1 MKVLLTSTLYPTP
14 LEPKIV
20 GGAEVFARRFA
31 EGLMQRGDEVEVI
44 RAASSP
50 EQGRETCNGIDVHS
64 APVQNIYRPFTE
76 QKNAVLR
83 SIWHAVDD
91 WQMQAPMIAE
101 RIRAFKPDVLH
112 SNNLS
117 GLTTAIW
124 RVAAQLGVPVL
135 HTLHDYYL
143 TCPRCS
149 RFDKGRSC
157 EHTCT
162 SCGILTFHRRRA
174 THWLSAVVG
183 VSERVLSIHTD
194 MGLFAETPIRTVIRN
209 ASTEPPREPYPRPIC
224 TTEVTFGFIGRLTEE
239 KGIDNLMRALDMLP
253 RDRIRM
259 MIAGR
264 VSDEEQRRLRA
275 LAPHARIEFMGFVAP
290 DEFYKQVDVVVAPSI
305 WHDPGPLVVADAKAA
320 GRPLLGTRFGGM
332 PEVIRHGVTGWLTD
346 ADPQS
351 LADSML
357 AVASDPHKIDEI
369 SRRLIADTNKWIFA
383 DVLAS
388 YKNLYEQLREQRMSN
403 LRAAT
408 NEASRGRTIFGKERL
423 IPR

>member
-14 LEPKIV
+14 QAPKIV
-20 GGAEVFARRFA
+20 GGAEIFARRFA
-31 EGLMQRGDEVEVI
+31 EGLVQRGDEVEVI
-44 RAASSP
+44 RAASRP
-50 EQGRETCNGIDVHS
+50 GQGPETCDGINVHS

-76 QKNAVLR
+76 QKNVALR
-83 SIWHAVDD
+83 SLWHAVDD
-91 WQMQAPMIAE
+91 WQMQAPLIAE

-162 SCGILTFHRRRA
+162 SCGILTFHRKRA

-194 MGLFAETPIRTVIRN
+194 IGMFAETPIRTVIRN
-209 ASTEPPREPYPRPIC
+209 ASTEPPRAPYPRPVC

-239 KGIDNLMRALDMLP
+239 KGIDNLMMALARLP
-253 RDRIRM
+253 RERIRM

-264 VSDEEQRRLRA
+264 VSEEEQRRLRA
-275 LAPHARIEFMGFVAP
+275 LAPEARIEFMGFVVP
-290 DEFYKQVDVVVAPSI
+290 DDFYRQVDVVVAPSI

-332 PEVIRHGVTGWLTD
+332 PEVIEHGVTGWLTE

-369 SRRLIADTNKWIFA
+369 SRRLVADTNKWIFA
-383 DVLAS
+383 DVLSS
-388 YKNLYEQLREQRMSN
+388 YKTLYEQLREQRMSRM
-403 LRAAT
+403 RAAT
-408 NEASRGRTIFGKERL
+408 TETPQGRAVGKERL

>member
-14 LEPKIV
+14 QAPKIV
-20 GGAEVFARRFA
+20 GGAEIFARRFA
-31 EGLMQRGDEVEVI
+31 EGLVQRGDEVEVI

-50 EQGRETCNGIDVHS
+50 DQALEHCEGINVYS

-76 QKNAVLR
+76 QKNVALR

-91 WQMQAPMIAE
+91 WQMQAPLIAE

-149 RFDKGRSC
+149 RFNNGRSC

-162 SCGILTFHRRRA
+162 SCAVLTFHRKRA

-194 MGLFAETPIRTVIRN
+194 MGMFAETPIRTVIRN
-209 ASTEPPREPYPRPIC
+209 ASTEPPREPYPRPVC

-239 KGIDNLMRALDMLP
+239 KGIDNLMHALAMLP
-253 RDRIRM
+253 HDRIRM
-259 MIAGR
+259 LIAGR
-264 VSDEEQRRLRA
+264 VSEEEQRRLRGI
-275 LAPHARIEFMGFVAP
+275 APHARIEFMGFVVP
-290 DEFYKQVDVVVAPSI
+290 DDFYKQVDVVVAPSI

-332 PEVIRHGVTGWLTD
+332 PEVIEHGVTGWLTE

-383 DVLAS
+383 DVLSS

-403 LRAAT
+403 VRAAAA
-408 NEASRGRTIFGKERL
+408 EASQGPSIVGKERL

>member
-14 LEPKIV
+14 QAPKIV
-20 GGAEVFARRFA
+20 GGAEIFARRFA
-31 EGLMQRGDEVEVI
+31 EGLVQRGDEVEVI
-44 RAASSP
+44 RAASTP
-50 EQGRETCNGIDVHS
+50 GQAAETCDGINVYS
-64 APVQNIYRPFTE
+64 APVRNVYLPFTE
-76 QKNAVLR
+76 QKNVVLR

-91 WQMQAPMIAE
+91 WQMQAPLIAE

-149 RFDKGRSC
+149 RFHKGRSC
-157 EHTCT
+157 ERTCA
-162 SCGILTFHRRRA
+162 SCGILTFHRKRA

-194 MGLFAETPIRTVIRN
+194 MGMFSETPIRTVIRN

-239 KGIDNLMRALDMLP
+239 KGIDNLMHALALLP

-259 MIAGR
+259 LIAGR
-264 VSDEEQRRLRA
+264 VSEEEQRRLKT
-275 LAPHARIEFMGFVAP
+275 LAPDARIEFMGFVAP
-290 DEFYKQVDVVVAPSI
+290 DDFYRQVDVVVAPSI

-332 PEVIRHGVTGWLTD
+332 PEVIEHGLTGWLTE

-351 LADSML
+351 LARSML
-357 AVASDPHKIDEI
+357 AIAADPHKIDEI
-369 SRRLIADTNKWIFA
+369 SRRLIADTNKWIFS
-383 DVLAS
+383 DVLSS
-388 YKNLYEQLREQRMSN
+388 YKNLYEQLREQRMSRM
-403 LRAAT
+403 RAV
-408 NEASRGRTIFGKERL
+408 ASDAPQGRTVGKERL

>member
-14 LEPKIV
+14 QVPKIV
-20 GGAEVFARRFA
+20 GGAEIFARRFA
-31 EGLMQRGDEVEVI
+31 EGLVQRGDEVEVI
-44 RAASSP
+44 RAASTP
-50 EQGRETCNGIDVHS
+50 GQTPETCDGINVYS
-64 APVQNIYRPFTE
+64 APVRNVYLPFTE
-76 QKNAVLR
+76 QKNVALR

-91 WQMQAPMIAE
+91 WQMQAPLIAE

-117 GLTTAIW
+117 GLTTAVW

-149 RFDKGRSC
+149 RFENGRSC

-162 SCGILTFHRRRA
+162 SCGILSFHRKRA

-194 MGLFAETPIRTVIRN
+194 MGMFSETPIRTVIRN
-209 ASTEPPREPYPRPIC
+209 ASTEPPREPYPRPVC

-239 KGIDNLMRALDMLP
+239 KGIDNLMRALAMLP

-275 LAPHARIEFMGFVAP
+275 LAPNARIEFMGFVVP
-290 DEFYKQVDVVVAPSI
+290 DDFYKQVDVVIAPSI

-332 PEVIRHGVTGWLTD
+332 PEVIEHGVTGWLTE

-351 LADSML
+351 LAKSML
-357 AVASDPHKIDEI
+357 AVAADPHKIDDI
-369 SRRLIADTNKWIFA
+369 SRRLIADTNKWIFS
-383 DVLAS
+383 DVLSS
-388 YKNLYEQLREQRMSN
+388 YKNLYEQLRDQRMSRM
-403 LRAAT
+403 RAITSGAPQ
-408 NEASRGRTIFGKERL
+408 GRTVGKERL

>member
-14 LEPKIV
+14 LAPKIV
-20 GGAEVFARRFA
+20 GGAEIFARRFA
-31 EGLMQRGDEVEVI
+31 EGLVQRGDEVEVI
-44 RAASSP
+44 RAESSP
-50 EQGRETCNGIDVHS
+50 AQERESCNGINVYS
-64 APVQNIYRPFTE
+64 APVRNVYLPFTE
-76 QKNAVLR
+76 QKNAALR

-91 WQMQAPMIAE
+91 WQMQAPLIAE
-101 RIRAFKPDVLH
+101 RIQAFKPDVLH

-162 SCGILTFHRRRA
+162 SCGILTFHRKRA

-194 MGLFAETPIRTVIRN
+194 MGMFAETPIRTVIRN
-209 ASTEPPREPYPRPIC
+209 ASTEPPRAPYPRPIC

-239 KGIDNLMRALDMLP
+239 KGIDNLMRALALLP

-264 VSDEEQRRLRA
+264 VSEEEQRRLRA
-275 LAPHARIEFMGFVAP
+275 LAPHARIEFMGFVVP
-290 DEFYKQVDVVVAPSI
+290 DDFYKQVDVVIAPSI

-332 PEVIRHGVTGWLTD
+332 PEVIEHGVTGWLTD

-351 LADSML
+351 LANSML

-383 DVLAS
+383 DVLSS
-388 YKNLYEQLREQRMSN
+388 YKNLYEQLREQRMSRM
-403 LRAAT
+403 RAAT
-408 NEASRGRTIFGKERL
+408 TEAPQGPTLGKERL

>member
-14 LEPKIV
+14 QAPKIV
-20 GGAEVFARRFA
+20 GGAEIFARRFA
-31 EGLMQRGDEVEVI
+31 EGLAQRGDEVEVI
-44 RAASSP
+44 RASSRP
-50 EQGRETCNGIDVHS
+50 EQAPETCDGINVYS
-64 APVQNIYRPFTE
+64 APVRNVYLPFTE
-76 QKNAVLR
+76 QKNVALR

-149 RFDKGRSC
+149 RFDNGRSC

-162 SCGILTFHRRRA
+162 SCAVLTFHRKRA

-194 MGLFAETPIRTVIRN
+194 MGMFADTPIRTVIRN
-209 ASTEPPREPYPRPIC
+209 ASTEPPREPYPRPVC

-239 KGIDNLMRALDMLP
+239 KGIDNLMHALAMLP
-253 RDRIRM
+253 PDRIRM

-264 VSDEEQRRLRA
+264 VSEEEQRRLKA
-275 LAPHARIEFMGFVAP
+275 IAPHARIEFMGFVAP
-290 DEFYKQVDVVVAPSI
+290 DDFYRQVDVVVAPSI

-332 PEVIRHGVTGWLTD
+332 PEVIEHGVTGWLTE

-351 LADSML
+351 LARSML
-357 AVASDPHKIDEI
+357 AVADDPHKIDEI

-383 DVLAS
+383 DVLSS
-388 YKNLYEQLREQRMSN
+388 YKNLYEQLREQRMSRM
-403 LRAAT
+403 RAAT
-408 NEASRGRTIFGKERL
+408 NEAPQGRAVGKERL

>member
-14 LEPKIV
+14 GAGKIV
-20 GGAEVFARRFA
+20 GGAEIFARRFA
-31 EGLMQRGDEVEVI
+31 EGLVQRGDEVEVI
-44 RAASSP
+44 RAVSAP
-50 EQGRETCNGIDVHS
+50 NQARETCNGINVYS
-64 APVQNIYRPFTE
+64 APVQNIYLPFTE
-76 QKNAVLR
+76 QKNVALR
-83 SIWHAVDD
+83 SIWHAIDD
-91 WQMQAPMIAE
+91 WQMQAPMIVD

-157 EHTCT
+157 EGTCT
-162 SCGILTFHRRRA
+162 SCGILTYHRKRA

-194 MGLFAETPIRTVIRN
+194 MGMFADTPIRTVIRN
-209 ASTEPPREPYPRPIC
+209 ASTEPPRAPYPRPLA

-239 KGIDNLMRALDMLP
+239 KGINNLMRALATLP
-253 RDRIRM
+253 HDRIRM
-259 MIAGR
+259 LIAGR
-264 VSDEEQRRLRA
+264 VSDQEQQRLRQ
-275 LAPHARIEFMGFVAP
+275 LAPDARIEFMGFVPP

-332 PEVIRHGVTGWLTD
+332 PEVIEHGVTGWLTD
-346 ADPQS
+346 ADPAS
-351 LADSML
+351 LAKSMREI
-357 AVASDPHKIDEI
+357 AADPLKIEEI
-369 SRRLIADTNKWIFA
+369 SRRLIADTNKWIFS
-383 DVLAS
+383 DVLSS
-388 YKNLYEQLREQRMSN
+388 YKSLYEQLRQSRMSR
-403 LRAAT
+403 LRAAAE
-408 NEASRGRTIFGKERL
+408 EAPEQPAVAKSGLI